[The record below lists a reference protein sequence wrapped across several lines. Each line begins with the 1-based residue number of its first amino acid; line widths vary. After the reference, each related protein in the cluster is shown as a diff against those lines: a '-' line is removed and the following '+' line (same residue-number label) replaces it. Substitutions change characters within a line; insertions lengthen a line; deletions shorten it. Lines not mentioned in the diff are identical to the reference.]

1 MRIFFIIVIVFFA
14 GFQSV
19 IANAQTYVLKGE
31 RIISNSAQVAPGSDV
46 VVIVDGI
53 VEQIGK
59 SPEGATASIPGD
71 NLWITPGIFAPYST
85 LGLVEVSGESATNNI
100 RSANKQATVSIRAAD
115 SFNPKSTIIAVSRL
129 GGVTHAAVVP
139 GAGSDLFGG
148 LGMIVSTSGEFNSA
162 VDEAAFIYLNYYGSS
177 DKTGSTKGA
186 AMAFLRA
193 ALSDASSY
201 SSRFEQTNDGDALR
215 RADANALRPVIRGDI
230 PMLVGADQAI
240 DILNIIK
247 LKSDYPR
254 LDVIIVGAAEAW
266 MVADQLASSNV
277 AVIVD
282 PLENLPSSFD
292 QIATRLDNVK
302 RLMDA
307 GVTTAIMSQTATGG
321 TAHNL
326 RLITQ
331 HAGNAVAA
339 GLTWEQA
346 FKAITLTPASMF
358 GQPELGQIRIGQK
371 ANLVVW
377 DGDPLEATSAPVA
390 VFIDGKLQSMQSR
403 QTKLRDRYN
412 PANTDKP
419 GSNGKYGYQP

>member
-1 MRIFFIIVIVFFA
+1 MRKFLIIPIVFVAAFYA
-14 GFQSV
+14 VSV
-19 IANAQTYVLKGE
+19 NAQTFVLKGE
-31 RIISNSAQVAPGSDV
+31 RIITNTAQGAPGSDV
-46 VVIVDGI
+46 VIIVDGI

-59 SPEGATASIPGD
+59 SPDASTASIPGD
-71 NLWITPGIFAPYST
+71 NLWITPGIFAPFST

-100 RSANKQATVSIRAAD
+100 NSANKAATVSIHAAD
-115 SFNPKSTIIAVSRL
+115 SFNPKSTVVAISRL

-139 GAGSDLFGG
+139 GARTDLFGG
-148 LGMIVSTSGEFNSA
+148 LGMIVSTSGEFSSVIN
-162 VDEAAFIYLNYYGSS
+162 EAAFIYLNYYGSS
-177 DKTGSTKGA
+177 AQTGSTKGA
-186 AMAFLRA
+186 AMAFLRS
-193 ALSDASSY
+193 ALSDAANY
-201 SSRFEQTNDGDALR
+201 NARFEETNDGDALR
-215 RADANALRPVIRGDI
+215 RADANALRPVLSGRI
-230 PMLVGADQAI
+230 PLLIGADQAI
-240 DILNIIK
+240 DILNLLK

-254 LDVIIVGAAEAW
+254 LDMIIIGAAEGW
-266 MVADQLASSNV
+266 MVADKLASTNV
-277 AVIVD
+277 AVVVD

-307 GVTTAIMSQTATGG
+307 GVTTAIMSQSSTGG

-346 FKAITLTPASMF
+346 FKAVTLTPATMF
-358 GQPELGQIRIGQK
+358 GQAELGQIRIGGI

-390 VFIDGKLQSMQSR
+390 VFIDGKLQPMQSR

-412 PANTDKP
+412 PANTNKP
-419 GSNGKYGYQP
+419 AYGYQP